1 MKFKLA
7 IIIPFFNAKKYIP
20 DNFKICQELTKKFS
34 IQIIYIDNNSSDG
47 SFNILKRKIGKNENI
62 SLKKTKAKSK
72 HSPGTARNLGI
83 KFAEANNLLF
93 LDIDDQLVVKNFTKL
108 FFYMSKKNYSFL
120 HLNRNNITYK
130 KNEKRTFTPYSN
142 YDKNSLKKFFT
153 ESNSMECIGIIYN
166 KKFLLKNKLFFLSG
180 IYEDIFFTFKTHFF
194 NNRKVNFFPNTI
206 YLKIINKSSITNS
219 RVTKL
224 HLDGKF
230 NAWKSIDL
238 FLRQKLSVLK
248 YKRLF
253 KYLQYRWRGEL
264 ANEHN
269 KILNSNYNLREKR
282 LLIRYVVLKYKKF
295 IMFNYNVI
303 TAKDKIVHKLLGQT
317 F

>member
-1 MKFKLA
+1 MFKLA

-20 DNFKICQELTKKFS
+20 NNFKICLELTNKFN

-62 SLKKTKAKSK
+62 SLKKTRAKNK

-93 LDIDDQLVVKNFTKL
+93 LDIDDQLVVKNFKKL

-130 KNEKRTFTPYSN
+130 KNEKQSFSPYLN

-153 ESNSMECIGIIYN
+153 ESNNMECIGIIYN
-166 KKFLLKNKLFFLSG
+166 KKFLLKNKLFFQSG

-194 NNRKVNFFPNTI
+194 NTRKVNFFPNTI
-206 YLKIINKSSITNS
+206 YLKMINKGSITNS
-219 RVTKL
+219 RVTKF
-224 HLDGKF
+224 HLDAMF

-238 FLRQKLSVLK
+238 FLRQKISILK

-253 KYLQYRWRGEL
+253 NYLQYRWRGEL
-264 ANEHN
+264 ALEHN
-269 KILNSNYNLREKR
+269 KILNSNHNLRVKK
-282 LLIRYVVLKYKKF
+282 LLIRYVVLKYKRF
-295 IMFNYNVI
+295 ILLDFKI
-303 TAKDKIVHKLLGQT
+303 KTAKDKIVHKLLRQP